1 MQQGYIGKA
10 GLIALVTGHCAGML
24 DLLALPVWVGALV
37 ERFGFSPSE
46 AGTLATLFLVGGVA
60 ASLIVAPRYER
71 IHPKLMAAGGF
82 GAAALVFLFAAFQT
96 GFVPLAIVHVV
107 AGILSG
113 AALSAVH
120 GTIGRTANPHRTFA
134 YAGIAL
140 GVFGVILMGIL
151 PQILIA
157 QGGGAMF
164 LAFALLMG
172 LATVIAA
179 FAFPPAS
186 ALMPAPAAEHSVG
199 GLRRQVW
206 FVILGISVMMLNQSI
221 VFSFVEVIGKARGF
235 PPNQVLAVLALLAVV
250 NCVIVAPASI
260 LLERRIRAEDV
271 VRAGPAVQAAFA
283 LVVTGATVFSYWAPV
298 AVIFVGVQIFTHT
311 FAFGLLARM
320 DRSGRANAA
329 TPAMLM
335 SGSALGPIL
344 GGALAESFGFASLGY
359 AAVVIAIVSTAF
371 FVAGCATEKTERKFA

>member
-1 MQQGYIGKA
+1 MQQGNIGKA

-24 DLLALPVWVGALV
+24 DLVALPVWVGALV
-37 ERFGFSPSE
+37 ERYGFSPRE

-60 ASLIVAPRYER
+60 ASLIVAPRFNR
-71 IHPKLMAAGGF
+71 IRPRLVAAGGF
-82 GAAALVFLFAAFQT
+82 GAAGLIFVYAAFQT
-96 GFVPLAIVHVV
+96 GFAPLAV
-107 AGILSG
+107 AHILSGVASG

-134 YAGIAL
+134 DAGIAI
-140 GVFGVILMGIL
+140 GIFGVILMGIL

-157 QGGGAMF
+157 QGGSAMF
-164 LAFALLMG
+164 LAFAGLMA
-172 LATVIAA
+172 LAALIAI

-186 ALMPAPAAEHSVG
+186 ALTQAPVEHSVA
-199 GLRRQVW
+199 GLRRGVW

-221 VFSFVEVIGKARGF
+221 IFSFVEVIGKARGF
-235 PPNQVLAVLALLAVV
+235 APGQVLAVLAVLAIV
-250 NCVIVAPASI
+250 NCVIVAPLSI
-260 LLERRIRAEDV
+260 ALQRRIRAEDV

-283 LVVTGATVFSYWAPV
+283 LVVTGATVFAYWAPV
-298 AVIFVGVQIFTHT
+298 AAVFVGVQIFTHT

-320 DRSGRANAA
+320 DPSGRATAA

-344 GGALAESFGFASLGY
+344 GGALAEAYGFAALGY
-359 AAVVIAIVSTAF
+359 AAVLIAIVSTAF
-371 FVAGCATEKTERKFA
+371 FVAGCAPEKPERKFA